1 MPTRQV
7 ALELHTICD
16 GQLCV
21 NVTHW
26 QGDQASTDH
35 FQIAKA
41 LVEAV
46 DETTANV
53 GFTATKYM
61 AAMSQDCFLSA
72 LVARVVSNGG
82 GPRYPKLYPA
92 ATYPGQVADDLYS
105 QSVAAN
111 IKFITSSDPDY
122 TGRMFYPGIPEESLE
137 ANRWTTDFED
147 AINTLNSDLA
157 AGIQALGITWDQVVW
172 SKATQLAE
180 VINHRTL
187 VPNPGTIRRRL
198 SPY

>member
-26 QGDQASTDH
+26 QGDQANTDH

-46 DETTANV
+46 DGTTANA
-53 GFTATKYM
+53 GFTAVEYM
-61 AAMSQDCFLSA
+61 VSMSTSCFLSA

-82 GPRYPKLYPA
+82 GPRYPKLYPSDVF
-92 ATYPGQVADDLYS
+92 TGQVGDDLYS
-105 QSVAAN
+105 QSLAAN

-122 TGRMFYPGIPEESLE
+122 TGRMFYPGIPEESIE
-137 ANRWTTDFED
+137 ANRWTSAFETQM
-147 AINTLNSDLA
+147 NSLNAALA
-157 AGIQALGITWDQVVW
+157 SGIEALGITWDQVVW
-172 SKATQLAE
+172 SKKTQLAE